1 MPTIVRVS
9 PRPLRR
15 RLPAWMALAL
25 ATLVAGAVAL
35 LPAAPRLAGPAAG
48 TGNAW
53 AQSGLPLPRFVSL
66 GSNEINLRTG
76 PGGSYPVD
84 WVYQRRNMPVEVI
97 AEFDNWRK
105 VRDWQGTVG
114 WVHQNLLSGERYARI
129 TDVERLLLSR
139 PGDGTPVAWLMPG
152 VIARILSCQ
161 PDWCELEAGGYRGW
175 LSRDGFWGVYPHE
188 VFD

>member
-1 MPTIVRVS
+1 VPTADPSS
-9 PRPLRR
+9 PAVTPRR
-15 RLPAWMALAL
+15 
-25 ATLVAGAVAL
+25 
-35 LPAAPRLAGPAAG
+35 
-48 TGNAW
+48 GNARAAFVLSLLLACVAVPPPAPGLGVDAAF
-53 AQSGLPLPRFVSL
+53 AQTGLPLPRFVSL
-66 GSNEINLRTG
+66 RSAEINLRTG

-129 TDVERLLLSR
+129 TDAERLLLSR
-139 PGDGTPVAWLMPG
+139 PGDGAPVAWLMPG
-152 VIARILSCQ
+152 VVAHILSCR
-161 PDWCELEAGGYRGW
+161 PDWCELEADGHRGW
-175 LSRDGFWGVYPHE
+175 LSRESFWGVYPHE